1 MSFSQDA
8 YKIRNSIKRYTKESV
23 VQHLLTRLHT
33 VYSDEP
39 KAMGRPWVVCLMLE
53 WTLELEP
60 IQGAIPAN
68 QKDVWNI
75 LNRIWALQGKA
86 IKFSDENNVDLS
98 LRMFLL
104 TQLRFQTSQLVH
116 NYFLVRLFSI
126 MCSEGASRS
135 FRDSFQVQTD
145 IALEDFFVLSAFFF
159 SIFLSHKRPVIKY
172 EEFLPKLTPA
182 YPVVV
187 IKQYLSLVGANFEQ
201 LQQLMKRRRE
211 ETRGNV
217 GLRAEEYFSEPLLL
231 EKPIL
236 ILPEGISTAHPYIA
250 SIGLSEF
257 VLRTLKKAD
266 SSGFRNKFTKEFE
279 EYLAYVFDAYNFET
293 TREDQLNEVYRD
305 NKVQGKVV
313 DFLHQRNG
321 TSIFIDAKGVE
332 PNQKILVTDQ
342 SHIIKDKLRDTHLK
356 GIKQAGECADKL
368 NEVGFEGLADFDHRY
383 ALIVTHQDFYLG
395 NGVKLASYLGDD
407 YRQRID
413 EAVAGKIPLKNV
425 HFCCVGDLEGILALC
440 NEIGTEISEFLDFCA
455 SEEEDPA
462 TAKFEMRQHIQAFSG
477 NLSSDKR
484 SPIGNDRLVK
494 NYQYLTSELADKM
507 TKSRQYWN
515 KGLVKAP
522 EFLQQLRFIKEL
534 V

>member
-1 MSFSQDA
+1 MSFSKDA
-8 YKIRNSIKRYTKESV
+8 HKIRNSITRYTKESV

-33 VYSDEP
+33 VYPDEP
-39 KAMGRPWVVCLMLE
+39 KALGRPWIVCLMLE

-60 IQGAIPAN
+60 IHGAIPAN
-68 QKDVWNI
+68 EKDVWNI
-75 LNRIWALQGKA
+75 LNKIWELQGKA
-86 IKFSDENNVDLS
+86 TKFADEDNVWLS
-98 LRMFLL
+98 LRAFLL
-104 TQLRFQTSQLVH
+104 TQLRFQTNQIVH

-126 MCSEGASRS
+126 MCNEGASRS
-135 FRDSFQVQTD
+135 FRDSFQAQTD
-145 IALEDFFVLSAFFF
+145 IDLEDFFVLSVFFF
-159 SIFLSHKRPVIKY
+159 SIFYSSKKPVIKY
-172 EEFLPKLTPA
+172 EEFLPKLSPA
-182 YPVVV
+182 YPVAV

-201 LQQLMKRRRE
+201 LQQLMKRRRG
-211 ETRGNV
+211 ETRGDGDV
-217 GLRAEEYFSEPLLL
+217 RAEEYFSEPLLL

-257 VLRTLKKAD
+257 VLRTLKTAD
-266 SSGFRNKFTKEFE
+266 SNGFRDKFTKEFE
-279 EYLAYVFDAYNFET
+279 DYLAYVFDAYNFET
-293 TREDQLNEVYRD
+293 TREEQLKEVYRD
-305 NKVQGKVV
+305 NKIQGKVV

-342 SHIIKDKLRDTHLK
+342 SNIIKDKLRDTHLK

-368 NEVGFEGLADFDHRY
+368 SGVGFEDLADYDNRY

-395 NGVKLASYLGDD
+395 NGVKLASYLGDE

-425 HFCCVGDLEGILALC
+425 HFCCVADLEGILALC
-440 NEIGTEISEFLDFCA
+440 NETETEINEFLDFC
-455 SEEEDPA
+455 SIEEETPE
-462 TAKFEMRQHIQAFSG
+462 TAKFEMRQHIQAYAKKLASEK
-477 NLSSDKR
+477 S
-484 SPIGNDRLVK
+484 SPIGSDRLVE
-494 NYQYLTSELADKM
+494 NYKYLTSELAGKM
-507 TKSRQYWN
+507 SKSRQFWN

-522 EFLQQLRFIKEL
+522 EFLQYLKIVKEL